1 MSGSNTQGIENRY
14 DALELITQ
22 EVLKRYAD
30 TPNPRLRELMLSLI
44 KHIHSFAKEVKLTAE
59 EWAFT
64 MSFLEETGKW
74 CGPGRN
80 EFMIFSDALGL
91 SMLTITQD
99 YPRPVHAT
107 EPTLVGPF
115 LVEDAPKFPMGADI
129 SAGATGT
136 PMHAQGQVLNI
147 HGQPVA
153 NAIIDVWHSDDRG
166 LYDVQDG
173 FEEKGAWARA
183 ALTTGP
189 DGRYSFWSVLPVDYP
204 VPQDG
209 TAIQMLKATTG
220 RSWRPAHLHFR
231 IQAPGQ
237 RPLITHIFDK
247 SSKNLDGD
255 AVFGVRPSLIADFKH
270 QTPGKAPDG
279 KTMACDFYTLDYNFV
294 MTDVI
299 K

>member
-1 MSGSNTQGIENRY
+1 MSNSPSKSIENNY
-14 DALELITQ
+14 DALELITE
-22 EVLKRYAD
+22 EVLKRYGD

-44 KHIHSFAKEVKLTAE
+44 KHIHGFAKEVKLTAE

-74 CGPGRN
+74 CSPGRN

-99 YPRPVHAT
+99 YPRPAHAT

-115 LVEDAPKFPMGADI
+115 LMEDAPQFPMGANI
-129 SAGATGT
+129 SGGAAGT
-136 PMHAQGQVLNI
+136 PMHAQGQVLDI
-147 HGQPVA
+147 HGKPVA
-153 NAIIDVWHSDDRG
+153 NAVIDVWHSDDRG
-166 LYDVQDG
+166 LYDVQDD

-183 ALTTGP
+183 ALTTGA

-237 RPLITHIFDK
+237 RPLVTHIFDK
-247 SSKNLDGD
+247 NSKNLDGD
-255 AVFGVRPSLIADFKH
+255 AVFGVRPSLIADFVH
-270 QTPGKAPDG
+270 QAPGKAPDG
-279 KTMACDFYTLDYNFV
+279 QTMTRDFYTLDYNFV
-294 MTDVI
+294 MTDPI

>member
-1 MSGSNTQGIENRY
+1 MSNSTSKSIENNY
-14 DALELITQ
+14 DALELITE
-22 EVLKRYAD
+22 EVLKRYGD

-44 KHIHSFAKEVKLTAE
+44 KHIHGFAKEVKLTAE

-74 CGPGRN
+74 CSPGRN

-99 YPRPVHAT
+99 YPRPAHAT

-115 LVEDAPKFPMGADI
+115 LMEDAPQFPMGANI
-129 SAGATGT
+129 SGGAAGT
-136 PMHAQGQVLNI
+136 PMHAQGQVLDI
-147 HGQPVA
+147 HGKPVA
-153 NAIIDVWHSDDRG
+153 NAVIDVWHSDDRG
-166 LYDVQDG
+166 LYDVQDD

-183 ALTTGP
+183 ALMTGA

-237 RPLITHIFDK
+237 RPLVTHIFDK
-247 SSKNLDGD
+247 NSKNLDGD
-255 AVFGVRPSLIADFKH
+255 AVFGVRPSLIADFVH
-270 QTPGKAPDG
+270 QAPGKAPDG
-279 KTMACDFYTLDYNFV
+279 QTMTRDFYTLDYNFV
-294 MTDVI
+294 MTDPI

>member
-1 MSGSNTQGIENRY
+1 MNNTPNSGIENRY
-14 DALELITQ
+14 DALDLITQ
-22 EVLKRYAD
+22 EVLKRYEK
-30 TPNPRLRELMLSLI
+30 TPDPRLRELMLSLV
-44 KHIHSFAKEVKLTAE
+44 KHVHSFAKEVQLTAE

-74 CGPGRN
+74 CSPGRN

-91 SMLTITQD
+91 SMLTVTQD
-99 YPRPVHAT
+99 YPRPAHAT

-115 LVEDAPKFPMGADI
+115 LLENAPQFPMGADI
-129 SAGATGT
+129 SAGAAGT
-136 PMHAQGQVLNI
+136 PMHAQGQILDS

-153 NAIIDVWHSDDRG
+153 HAVIDVWHSDDRG

-183 ALTTGP
+183 ALTTGA

-209 TAIQMLKATTG
+209 TAIKMLKATTG

-237 RPLITHIFDK
+237 RPLITHIFDRT
-247 SSKNLDGD
+247 SKNLDGD

-270 QTPGKAPDG
+270 HTAGHAPDG
-279 KTMACDFYTLDYNFV
+279 KAISRDFYTLDYIFV
-294 MTDVI
+294 MTDAL

>member
-1 MSGSNTQGIENRY
+1 MSQSSTQNLEIRY
-14 DALELITQ
+14 DSLELITQ
-22 EVLKRYAD
+22 EVLKRYTA
-30 TPNPRLRELMLSLI
+30 TPDPRLRELMLSLI

-59 EWAFT
+59 EWAFA

-74 CGPGRN
+74 CSPGRN

-91 SMLTITQD
+91 SMLTVTQD
-99 YPRPVHAT
+99 YPRPAHAT

-115 LVEDAPKFPMGADI
+115 LVENAPQFPMGADI

-136 PMHAQGQVLNI
+136 PMHAQGQILNI
-147 HGQPVA
+147 HGEPVA
-153 NAIIDVWHSDDRG
+153 NAVIDVWHSDDRG

-183 ALTTGP
+183 ALTTGA

-237 RPLITHIFDK
+237 RPLITHIFDRT
-247 SSKNLDGD
+247 SKNLDGD

-270 QTPGKAPDG
+270 QAAGIAPDG
-279 KTMACDFYTLDYNFV
+279 KTMARDFYTLDYNFV
-294 MTDVI
+294 MTDAI

>member
-1 MSGSNTQGIENRY
+1 MSNTPNSGIENRY
-14 DALELITQ
+14 DALDLITQ
-22 EVLKRYAD
+22 EVLKRYEK
-30 TPNPRLRELMLSLI
+30 TPDPRLRELMLSLV
-44 KHIHSFAKEVKLTAE
+44 KHVHSFAKEVQLTAE

-74 CGPGRN
+74 CSPGRN

-91 SMLTITQD
+91 SMLTVTQD
-99 YPRPVHAT
+99 YPRPAHAT

-115 LVEDAPKFPMGADI
+115 LLENAPQFPMGADI
-129 SAGATGT
+129 SAGAAGT
-136 PMHAQGQVLNI
+136 PMHAQGQILDS

-153 NAIIDVWHSDDRG
+153 HAVIDVWHSDDRG

-173 FEEKGAWARA
+173 FEEKGARARA
-183 ALTTGP
+183 ALTTGA

-209 TAIQMLKATTG
+209 TAIKMLKATTG

-237 RPLITHIFDK
+237 RPLITHIFDRT
-247 SSKNLDGD
+247 SKNLDGD

-270 QTPGKAPDG
+270 HPAGHAPDG
-279 KTMACDFYTLDYNFV
+279 KAISRDFYTLDYNFV
-294 MTDVI
+294 MTDAL